1 MILPPFF
8 FPTECLYKPKDAHR
22 NKTVAIN
29 ILQIVFSLY
38 LDKNIQV

>member
-1 MILPPFF
+1 MILPPFL

-29 ILQIVFSLY
+29 MQIVFSLY
-38 LDKNIQV
+38 LD